1 MSRTSSGNIFVTITN
16 RHNHKSSLGAVIL
29 GHKWKQENIPCL
41 FKRILLSLSYV
52 SVAIKFQQPLKWDC
66 TPRLA

>member
-29 GHKWKQENIPCL
+29 GHK
-41 FKRILLSLSYV
+41 
-52 SVAIKFQQPLKWDC
+52 
-66 TPRLA
+66 